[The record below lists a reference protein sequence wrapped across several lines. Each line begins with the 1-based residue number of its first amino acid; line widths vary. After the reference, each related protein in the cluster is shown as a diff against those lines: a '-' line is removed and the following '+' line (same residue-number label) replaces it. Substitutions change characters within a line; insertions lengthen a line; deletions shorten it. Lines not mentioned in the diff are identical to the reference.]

1 MSDLRV
7 LLDFE
12 GDRRSIA
19 EYEAAGG
26 YASLRKAVAMAPEE
40 IVAAV
45 DTSGVR
51 GRGGAG
57 FPPDARRRSCPR
69 IASRPICA

>member
-1 MSDLRV
+1 VSDLRV

-12 GDRRSIA
+12 GDRRSMA

-45 DTSGVR
+45 DASGVR

-57 FPPDARRRSCPR
+57 FPTGRK
-69 IASRPICA
+69 ASFLPKDRKPA